1 LQSQA
6 RHIEDEQSSTVPL
19 RGLGRTPLR
28 VSMLG
33 FGSSPLGNVFQQT
46 DPAEADA
53 TVSLALGRGIN
64 FFDVS
69 PFYGGTLAE
78 QRLGEALKGHFAE
91 HRDKIVLATKCGR
104 YGAET
109 FDFSAART
117 FASIDESLIRLN
129 TSYVDLLQVHDVEFG
144 DIEQIIHETIPALRI
159 IQQSGKARY
168 IGITGY
174 SLPPLIKIAEQ
185 APVDTIL
192 TYCRHNLMVTDMD
205 EVLVPFARQ
214 HGVGLINASALHM
227 GLLTDH
233 TVPAW
238 HPAPPEVIEAGKRIM
253 ELCRD
258 RGYDGTQVA
267 LRFCFDQPD
276 VASTLVGMATRRQVQ
291 AALATLR
298 MQADPELLREI
309 REIVAPVFN
318 YIWPS
323 GRLENHG

>member
-1 LQSQA
+1 MAVECRL
-6 RHIEDEQSSTVPL
+6 
-19 RGLGRTPLR
+19 LGRTSLS

-46 DPAEADA
+46 DPAEADLA
-53 TVSLALGRGIN
+53 VGLALERGIN

-69 PFYGGTLAE
+69 PYYGGTLAE
-78 QRLGEALKGHFAE
+78 QRLGEALKGHFAG
-91 HRDKIVLATKCGR
+91 HRDQIVLATKCGR
-104 YGAET
+104 YGPEV
-109 FDFSAART
+109 FDFSGART
-117 FASIDESLIRLN
+117 LASIDESLARLR

-144 DIEQIIHETIPALRI
+144 DIDQIIHETIPALRA
-159 IQQSGKARY
+159 IQQAGKARY
-168 IGITGY
+168 VGITGY

-214 HGVGLINASALHM
+214 HDIGLINASALHM

-233 TVPAW
+233 TVPGW
-238 HPAPPEVIEAGKRIM
+238 HPAPPEVLEAGKRIM
-253 ELCRD
+253 QLCRD

-276 VASTLVGMATRRQVQ
+276 VASTLVGMATRRQVE
-291 AALATLR
+291 AALDTLR
-298 MQADPELLREI
+298 MQSDQALLREI

-323 GRLENHG
+323 GRTENHG

>member
-238 HPAPPEVIEAGKRIM
+238 HPAPPEVIEERRSLCDSALISPMLRAPSSAWQRGVKYKR
-253 ELCRD
+253 R
-258 RGYDGTQVA
+258 
-267 LRFCFDQPD
+267 
-276 VASTLVGMATRRQVQ
+276 
-291 AALATLR
+291 
-298 MQADPELLREI
+298 LLRSACKPTRNCCGRSERSSRRSLI
-309 REIVAPVFN
+309 T
-318 YIWPS
+318 S
-323 GRLENHG
+323 GLRAGWKTTAEAFQPCSFTQF